1 VSKPSRLALSYN
13 ASNGSTP
20 VIDARDYRYERRA
33 QARKISHLDRVR
45 KCGRTPI
52 GQVMIGLKGGHA
64 TQRGLYTCGSVWAC
78 PVCSAKILTH
88 RSLEIADALKSWE
101 SKGGSFVFQ
110 TLTLSHL
117 RGDSVAKQRSMLTIG
132 WKAIS
137 KGSFAKTNSR
147 NGQVGY
153 FKVLEPTFGKNGPH
167 LHLHLVRFIQG
178 EVSDLDLQ
186 QWMNKVQ
193 TRWSDAIC
201 AAGGRKPRNV
211 AQHYRHL
218 SSSSELQGY
227 FTKNFDNPAYGVD
240 WAIGSDSSNFPIWGL
255 LSKALA
261 LPESQYRQ
269 AWNSYER
276 QSKNMRQITW
286 SRGFRHQLGLGTEIL
301 DEEVTRQIETFNPK
315 VHILRESVRA
325 FGNLGRLHSRV
336 LRHIERGQMGLALEI
351 LNEHG
356 IKFSLSPNTRIE
368 DSGLP

>member
-193 TRWSDAIC
+193 TRWSDAIY